1 MSIQFRH
8 GAVGSVANNFW
19 ELRCRPRFGHG
30 LHQIGIIFMDYSR
43 ACELLG
49 FTTPKS
55 LRDNAELAKSRLRS
69 YQGNQVA
76 LRYLVA
82 CDVLIKA
89 DQECN

>member
-1 MSIQFRH
+1 M
-8 GAVGSVANNFW
+8 GAVGSVANTFKALAIQTKIWSRMYRNW
-19 ELRCRPRFGHG
+19 IDL
-30 LHQIGIIFMDYSR
+30 FMDYSR

-55 LRDNAELAKSRLRS
+55 LRENAQLAKSRLRS

-89 DQECN
+89 DQECS

>member
-1 MSIQFRH
+1 MPIQFRH
-8 GAVGSVANNFW
+8 GQLAALLTIFGNLGAGQDLVTDCIGS
-19 ELRCRPRFGHG
+19 ELS
-30 LHQIGIIFMDYSR
+30 MDYSR

-55 LRDNAELAKSRLRS
+55 LRDNADLAKSRLRS

-82 CDVLIKA
+82 CNVLIKA

>member
-1 MSIQFRH
+1 
-8 GAVGSVANNFW
+8 
-19 ELRCRPRFGHG
+19 
-30 LHQIGIIFMDYSR
+30 MDYSR

-55 LRDNAELAKSRLRS
+55 LRENADLAKSRLRS

-89 DQECN
+89 DQECS

>member
-1 MSIQFRH
+1 
-8 GAVGSVANNFW
+8 
-19 ELRCRPRFGHG
+19 
-30 LHQIGIIFMDYSR
+30 MDYSK

-55 LRDNAELAKSRLRS
+55 LEENAKLAKSRLRA
-69 YQGNQVA
+69 YAGNKVA

-89 DQECN
+89 AM